1 MLCGVDDWQD
11 FGLHDCRHE
20 FVTRLV
26 NSPEV
31 SVSET
36 MAAARH
42 TSISASKQYQQIDNS
57 SEMAKFRATLG
68 HCPSLQQTSMKHPSE
83 MHPSVNSF
91 ISASQL
97 LKMNNSNVSTNNAGY
112 IIHPNTNV
120 LPSMKHNPS
129 EESIS
134 LYHDLAQSIFSPN

>member
-1 MLCGVDDWQD
+1 MSPKCPIGKNTITNLAKEAVMLCGVDEWKD

-42 TSISASKQYQQIDNS
+42 TSISASKQYQ
-57 SEMAKFRATLG
+57 
-68 HCPSLQQTSMKHPSE
+68 
-83 MHPSVNSF
+83 
-91 ISASQL
+91 
-97 LKMNNSNVSTNNAGY
+97 
-112 IIHPNTNV
+112 
-120 LPSMKHNPS
+120 
-129 EESIS
+129 
-134 LYHDLAQSIFSPN
+134 